1 MLEKDW
7 QSIVQPPWRI
17 EKVALERY
25 KSSALGER
33 EMIDWTFARFVQLKV
48 SEFQGYHTNWAYYR
62 LGIMSQNTRRG
73 VLYHS
78 VVFPVGRW
86 LSTGFV
92 PS

>member
-33 EMIDWTFARFVQLKV
+33 EMIDWTFARIVTSSHKLPFCCAFGERQIPSQELLNSPTKPQAF
-48 SEFQGYHTNWAYYR
+48 SNFTDR
-62 LGIMSQNTRRG
+62 LT
-73 VLYHS
+73 YFTKCS
-78 VVFPVGRW
+78 V
-86 LSTGFV
+86 
-92 PS
+92 